1 VQGLNIRVPPNDAS
15 ALAGTLARFQV
26 VATSAKPLAYQWLR
40 NGVEIPGAT
49 SAQYVF
55 VAGND
60 LAGESFSVR
69 VSDAESSVVSP
80 AAKLSILAQGTGVL
94 AGSLDQGAGNVDGR
108 GSQAQISE
116 GAVAID
122 PTGNLLQITRD
133 GLFRKISPDGVVSTA
148 LNTTVGVHGFI
159 AWYGSSN
166 VNASIAVDNTG
177 AAYVAVPGQWG
188 YYPSGGPYTILAR
201 IAADGSVRKYESI
214 EDRDISGLAVDSASG
229 TLYLSSGNHI
239 DRMSPQSVRSTW
251 VGSGSDGY
259 ANGAGTSAAFK
270 GAKGIALAKSGD
282 LFVADTGN
290 HLIRRVSAA
299 GVVSDFSGVAG
310 QAGFRDSA
318 FGPALFDD
326 LNALTLAPDGSLVV
340 LDNGSVRRVAANG
353 SVTTL
358 YKNEA
363 LASAYGVAVNAKGE
377 ILINTAEGI
386 LLMPPDQSP
395 VLLAGQPVTYGT
407 ADGSLSQARFI
418 GLREMT
424 RDTAGN
430 FYLSEGSSIRK
441 ISTDGSVSTY
451 AKNLAKPGKMA
462 TDKKGNLYVI
472 DGDRILQIDSKGAA
486 KTLANEPGN
495 YLGGIAVDMS
505 DNVVYAVSSDEPS
518 YYPGGLDACGAIRKV
533 SSGVIST
540 VAGAPNYPCQNGQ
553 YDTVDGNGTSAT
565 FATNV
570 ALAISGTGA
579 IYTADTYGE
588 FGSRYLRQVWRFAA
602 TDPAGNVKTISKG
615 SLPITES
622 LFTQVS
628 GDLYSFNPS
637 RIDKARGTDCW
648 WCSYD
653 FTRSPNGKD
662 FYVVGRNALLL
673 IRP

>member
-1 VQGLNIRVPPNDAS
+1 M
-15 ALAGTLARFQV
+15 
-26 VATSAKPLAYQWLR
+26 
-40 NGVEIPGAT
+40 
-49 SAQYVF
+49 
-55 VAGND
+55 
-60 LAGESFSVR
+60 
-69 VSDAESSVVSP
+69 VSP

-122 PTGNLLQITRD
+122 PSGNLLQITRE
-133 GLFRKISPDGVVSTA
+133 GPFRKISPNGVVSTV
-148 LNTTVGVHGFI
+148 LRDRYGFHSGSYIWQRPAI
-159 AWYGSSN
+159 A
-166 VNASIAVDNTG
+166 ADNTG
-177 AAYVAVPGQWG
+177 AAYIAFHKQSSWSSPALTV
-188 YYPSGGPYTILAR
+188 LER
-201 IAADGSVRKYESI
+201 IAADGTVSEYSNTTNEY
-214 EDRDISGLAVDSASG
+214 ISGLAVDSSSG
-229 TLYLSSGNHI
+229 TLYLSTGNRI

-270 GAKGIALAKSGD
+270 DAKGIALAANGG

-326 LNALTLAPDGSLVV
+326 LNALSLAPDGSLVV

-395 VLLAGQPVTYGT
+395 VLLAGQPITYGT
-407 ADGSLSQARFI
+407 AVDGSVSQAKFMD
-418 GLREMT
+418 LREMT

-430 FYLSEGSSIRK
+430 FYLSDGSSIRK
-441 ISTDGSVSTY
+441 IGTDGSVSTY
-451 AKNLAKPGKMA
+451 AKNLANPGKMA
-462 TDKKGNLYVI
+462 ADKKGNLYVI
-472 DGDRILQIDSKGAA
+472 VKGPTGESEFSTSRILMIDSKGGVT
-486 KTLANEPGN
+486 TLADEGP
-495 YLGGIAVDMS
+495 LRVVGGIAVDMS
-505 DNVVYAVSSDEPS
+505 DNVVYAVSSGEPM
-518 YYPGGLDACGAIRKV
+518 YTRDIMTCGAIRRI
-533 SSGVIST
+533 SSGVTST
-540 VAGAPNYPCQNGQ
+540 VAGYPTFPCSGGYN
-553 YDTVDGNGTSAT
+553 TLRDGNGTSAQ
-565 FATNV
+565 FATIA
-570 ALAISGTGA
+570 ALSISSTGT
-579 IYTADTYGE
+579 IYTADTYGVYQTP
-588 FGSRYLRQVWRFAA
+588 SSSYLGWRVAT
-602 TDPAGNVKTISKG
+602 TDPAGNVTTISKG
-615 SLPITES
+615 RLPITES

-628 GDLYSFNPS
+628 GDLYSFNPTS
-637 RIDKARGTDCW
+637 IDKTRVTDCW
-648 WCSYD
+648 WCLYD

-662 FYVVGRNALLL
+662 IYAVGHNALLL